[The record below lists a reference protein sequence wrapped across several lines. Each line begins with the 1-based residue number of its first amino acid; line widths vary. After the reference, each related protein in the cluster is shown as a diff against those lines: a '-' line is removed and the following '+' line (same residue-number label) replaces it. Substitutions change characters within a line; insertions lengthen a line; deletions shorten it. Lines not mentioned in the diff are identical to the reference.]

1 MELCE
6 KDPDVSFFYIDPP
19 SWDSSWRG
27 CEKAT
32 SFLLNAADLW
42 RADDVTASQLKLHP
56 FGCNKSFHHQ
66 TLLLGCILTPLH
78 RDVDATK
85 SFAVPSCG
93 ISRGANAHFSLFT
106 IVPGRGRSD
115 PGWHTDGR
123 GAVKTMP
130 LWGCHSSEQHC
141 GSLSSIC
148 LWPSGCW
155 ECCPSDNVLSTND
168 TWKQPWRQ
176 SERKIWIWTQRGERS
191 GSLSIIW
198 VAANRGQPWC
208 TCSLNKRRNYLHE
221 HNEKMFSHWWIWPL
235 NCCILVQWQMFSN
248 TFYKTPVTLVLWS
261 KYCSIVEQVL

>member
-1 MELCE
+1 MMS
-6 KDPDVSFFYIDPP
+6 PPHSWSFT
-19 SWDSSWRG
+19 RLA
-27 CEKAT
+27 AT
-32 SFLLNAADLW
+32 RAFITRRFFWAA
-42 RADDVTASQLKLHP
+42 
-56 FGCNKSFHHQ
+56 
-66 TLLLGCILTPLH
+66 
-78 RDVDATK
+78 
-85 SFAVPSCG
+85 
-93 ISRGANAHFSLFT
+93 FSLLSTGTSTPQNPLLFLPVESAVEQT
-106 IVPGRGRSD
+106 
-115 PGWHTDGR
+115 HTSVFLQSSQVGADRTLDGTQMGG
-123 GAVKTMP
+123 GAVKIMP

-221 HNEKMFSHWWIWPL
+221 HNEKMFSHWWDL
-235 NCCILVQWQMFSN
+235 TFELLHFSTVTNVQ
-248 TFYKTPVTLVLWS
+248 
-261 KYCSIVEQVL
+261 